1 MNAEEM
7 LPSQRREKWR
17 AALAQSPAKLGIL
30 VMWSLLHEAV
40 RDVER
45 LAQDNARLRAIVG
58 ERQEP

>member
-17 AALAQSPAKLGIL
+17 AALAKPPAAHGIL
-30 VMWSLLHEAV
+30 VVWSLFREAV
-40 RDVER
+40 CEAER